1 MLARGLLS
9 AAPLCSMTCRLQASV
24 LAKGALVAWAEVRR
38 TEPGLCSS
46 SAKVEE
52 EGQKQNAGSKECRT
66 RAQLLRR
73 KYTGKVCHWKGTPA
87 DCWAWPPFA
96 AVLVRVLE
104 VAWVPLRPM

>member
-1 MLARGLLS
+1 
-9 AAPLCSMTCRLQASV
+9 MTCRLQASV

-52 EGQKQNAGSKECRT
+52 EGQKQHSGSNECRT

-73 KYTGKVCHWKGTPA
+73 KYTGKVYHWKGTPA
-87 DCWAWPPFA
+87 DHRAWPPFA

-104 VAWVPLRPM
+104 VVWVPLRPM